1 MTRSYRST
9 KPIIDFTRKLVPNGE
24 RIIPFERDG
33 EQPDLTQVLDHSELH
48 HCIASKVETLRSLRY
63 NSIAII
69 CKSFEESKRAYEAL
83 SNIDDIKLIKRGS
96 TEYEQGVVVIPSY
109 LSKGIEFDA
118 VIIYDASE
126 QVYGDES
133 LRRVFYTAC
142 TRAMHFLQLYSVGK
156 PSPFLQNV
164 LQETFIQT

>member
-1 MTRSYRST
+1 MQNCTAALYPKS
-9 KPIIDFTRKLVPNGE
+9 
-24 RIIPFERDG
+24 
-33 EQPDLTQVLDHSELH
+33 Q
-48 HCIASKVETLRSLRY
+48 TLRSLGY

-69 CKSFEESKRAYEAL
+69 CKSAEESKRAYEAL
-83 SNIDDIKLIKRGS
+83 SNIDDIKLLKNGS
-96 TEYEQGVVVIPSY
+96 IEYEQGVVVIPSY

-142 TRAMHFLQLYSVGK
+142 TRAMHYLQLYSVGE
-156 PSPFLQNV
+156 PSPLLRNV
-164 LQETFIQT
+164 LRRDFIQA